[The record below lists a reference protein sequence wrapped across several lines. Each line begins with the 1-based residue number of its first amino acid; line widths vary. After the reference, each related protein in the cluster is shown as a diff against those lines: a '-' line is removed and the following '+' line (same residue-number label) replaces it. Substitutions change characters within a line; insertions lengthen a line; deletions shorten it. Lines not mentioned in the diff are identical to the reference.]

1 MIHCSQVHKE
11 TVTEIPNAFPHRN
24 NLEMDIYGTEGIP
37 EKDRLERERNKG
49 AGMFL
54 LELKLSITADNRLII
69 TIWTLSLHS
78 HNHRCIR
85 DTFFICTLLSRY

>member
-1 MIHCSQVHKE
+1 MHKK

-49 AGMFL
+49 AGTCNYL
-54 LELKLSITADNRLII
+54 TP
-69 TIWTLSLHS
+69 
-78 HNHRCIR
+78 
-85 DTFFICTLLSRY
+85 LLSGLIPRVPISRTSVMALCPYMVMVK